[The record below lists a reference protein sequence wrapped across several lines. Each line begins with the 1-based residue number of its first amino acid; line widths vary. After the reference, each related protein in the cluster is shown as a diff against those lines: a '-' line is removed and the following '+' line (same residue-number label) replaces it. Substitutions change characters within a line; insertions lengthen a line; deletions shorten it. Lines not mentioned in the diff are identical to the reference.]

1 MLVFNHNLS
10 KILITISISIVLA
23 GCEQKTE
30 QPNTT
35 ASSSG
40 ETESTLFEKG
50 RDILYNAETRFEYPK
65 AISIFENIISVEPE
79 HAEAH
84 FELIYAY
91 LKQQRFD
98 DARPILNAL
107 IPNRNKLTKKNNLW
121 LEAFIH
127 NINDNNEEEVL
138 AWENV
143 TEKYPEDRWGFYE
156 LSIAYSIFQNYEK
169 AAAAS
174 EIALNLEPDSSKWS
188 ATWIYYLHS
197 KSLYRSG
204 QYEKAIQAANAG
216 KENTT
221 SWRST
226 FFRMKL
232 AEIKNRSLTNVQS
245 AIDEYI
251 AISNTE
257 GRNNLTYTHAN
268 IALFYFELGD
278 YQNAEKYA
286 RMSYEAD
293 QSAYQTWTLGF
304 SLVENGKHDEA
315 FNLLSEGTEIHS
327 KDFMVQLG
335 KGWALYRLNRFEEAR
350 TAILKAK
357 EISPRKHHD
366 VEKSLEI
373 VNNAIANP
381 EATKAPSIPWL
392 G

>member
-1 MLVFNHNLS
+1 MKLNQ
-10 KILITISISIVLA
+10 ILKLLAVTFVSAFLISCDQQTSQTNDQAKQTVDTNKSLL
-23 GCEQKTE
+23 EQ
-30 QPNTT
+30 
-35 ASSSG
+35 
-40 ETESTLFEKG
+40 G
-50 RDILYNAETRFEYPK
+50 REILYNAETRFEYPK
-65 AISIFENIISVEPE
+65 AISIFENIIAIEPAN
-79 HAEAH
+79 AEAH

-91 LKQQRFD
+91 LKQQRFN
-98 DARPILNAL
+98 DAKPILEAL
-107 IPNRNKLTKKNNLW
+107 LPIRNNLSVKNNLW
-121 LEAFIH
+121 LDAFKGS
-127 NINDNNEEEVL
+127 INDDNQAEIL
-138 AWENV
+138 AWEKV
-143 TEKYPEDRWGFYE
+143 TENYPEDRWGFYE
-156 LSIAYSIFQNYEK
+156 LSIAYSIFQHYEK
-169 AAAAS
+169 AAEAS
-174 EIALNLEPDSSKWS
+174 EIALRLEPEASKWG
-188 ATWIYYLHS
+188 ATWIYYLYS

-216 KENTT
+216 KENAT

-232 AEIKNRSLTNVQS
+232 AEIKNGNLTDVQS

-304 SLVENGKHDEA
+304 SLIENGKHDEA
-315 FNLLSEGTEIHS
+315 LNLLSIGTEIYPN
-327 KDFMVQLG
+327 DFMVQLG
-335 KGWALYRLNRFEEAR
+335 KVWALYRLNRLEEAR

-357 EISPRKHHD
+357 DISPRKHHD
-366 VEKSLEI
+366 IEKSLET
-373 VNNAIANP
+373 VNNAITNP
-381 EATKAPSIPWL
+381 EAPKASLISWL